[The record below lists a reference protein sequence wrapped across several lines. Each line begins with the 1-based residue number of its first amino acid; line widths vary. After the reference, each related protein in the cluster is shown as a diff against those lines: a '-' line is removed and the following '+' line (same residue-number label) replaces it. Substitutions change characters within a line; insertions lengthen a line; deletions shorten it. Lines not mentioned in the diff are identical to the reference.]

1 MKATTRL
8 VSYVCTIS
16 IGGAVVGIDLG
27 LIATTLSQPAFNSY
41 MFPPGTANVS
51 SLIGAIVSV
60 GSAGN
65 AIGSLS
71 NGLLLE
77 KLGRRRTL
85 LISTFFTIVGS
96 VFQTASNGVALM
108 IVGRCVAG
116 MALGILNP
124 TIPIYISEL
133 ARPQERARLVGI
145 FGLLVA
151 IGFCL
156 ANWIGYA
163 CSFAN
168 GDVTW
173 RLALAMQCPLAL
185 LLMGLSFTLP
195 ESPRWREFNSKH
207 LCKANSISGP
217 ARKI

>member
-1 MKATTRL
+1 
-8 VSYVCTIS
+8 
-16 IGGAVVGIDLG
+16 
-27 LIATTLSQPAFNSY
+27 
-41 MFPPGTANVS
+41 MFPPGTKRVS
-51 SLIGAIVSV
+51 SLQGAIVSI

-65 AIGSLS
+65 AIGSLF
-71 NGLLLE
+71 NGFLLE
-77 KLGRRRTL
+77 KLGRRKTL
-85 LISTFFTIVGS
+85 FISTFFTIVGS

-133 ARPQERARLVGI
+133 ARPSERARLVGI

-163 CSFAN
+163 CSFAH
-168 GDVTW
+168 GDVSW
-173 RLALAMQCPLAL
+173 RLGLAMQCPLAL
-185 LLMGLSFTLP
+185 LLMALSFTLP
-195 ESPRWREFNSKH
+195 ESPRWRKFPVCQYFAHTN
-207 LCKANSISGP
+207 ITSG
-217 ARKI
+217 AKREVRRV

>member
-1 MKATTRL
+1 MSARSPLEGKSWELTWVCSEGRVATEWADC
-8 VSYVCTIS
+8 S
-16 IGGAVVGIDLG
+16 AG
-27 LIATTLSQPAFNSY
+27 LIATILAQPAFNSY
-41 MFPPGTANVS
+41 MFPPGTKNVS
-51 SLIGAIVSV
+51 SLIGAIVSI

-71 NGLLLE
+71 SGLLLE
-77 KLGRRRTL
+77 KLGRRKTL
-85 LISTFFTIVGS
+85 LVSIFFTIVGS
-96 VFQTASNGVALM
+96 IFQAASNGVALM

-124 TIPIYISEL
+124 TIPVYISEL
-133 ARPQERARLVGI
+133 AKPSERARLVGI

-151 IGFCL
+151 IGFSL

-163 CSFAN
+163 CSYAS

-173 RLALAMQCPLAL
+173 RLALAMPCPLAL

-195 ESPRWREFNSKH
+195 ESPRWREYVLMF
-207 LCKANSISGP
+207 AMQD
-217 ARKI
+217 

>member
-1 MKATTRL
+1 
-8 VSYVCTIS
+8 
-16 IGGAVVGIDLG
+16 
-27 LIATTLSQPAFNSY
+27 
-41 MFPPGTANVS
+41 
-51 SLIGAIVSV
+51 
-60 GSAGN
+60 
-65 AIGSLS
+65 
-71 NGLLLE
+71 
-77 KLGRRRTL
+77 
-85 LISTFFTIVGS
+85 
-96 VFQTASNGVALM
+96 M

-116 MALGILNP
+116 IALGILNP

-163 CSFAN
+163 CSYAN

-185 LLMGLSFTLP
+185 LLMGLSVILP
-195 ESPRWREFNSKH
+195 ESPRWRKSPRSPVLYRDIREYYSETMHNFGH
-207 LCKANSISGP
+207 
-217 ARKI
+217 RKDHSDWRDAPKL